1 MLRKMIQTGLC
12 ALTLFVAAPAFAGEA
27 KVPTTT
33 EEHFTLAKHYQEE
46 AAAQRKVAQE
56 HRDMAAAYK
65 KGGIA
70 SNAVAHGQK
79 DPRIEKAVKH
89 CDAIATAAEKLATE
103 DEKAADFHTLRG
115 KELQGK

>member
-1 MLRKMIQTGLC
+1 MVRTMIQTGLC
-12 ALTLFVAAPAFAGEA
+12 AVALFVAAPAFADEV

-33 EEHFTLAKHYQEE
+33 AEHVALAQQYQTQ
-46 AAAQRKVAQE
+46 AAAHRKEAQE

-65 KGGIA
+65 KSGIT

-79 DPRIEKAVKH
+79 DARIEKAVKH
-89 CDAIATAAEKLATE
+89 CEAIASAAEKLATE

>member
-1 MLRKMIQTGLC
+1 MIRRMIQTSLC
-12 ALTLFVAAPAFAGEA
+12 AVALFVAVPAFAGDA

-33 EEHFTLAKHYQEE
+33 EEHLALAKQYQAQ
-46 AAAQRKVAQE
+46 AAAHRKEAQE
-56 HRDMAAAYK
+56 HRAMAAAYK
-65 KGGIA
+65 KSGIT

-79 DPRIEKAVKH
+79 DARIEKAVKH
-89 CDAIATAAEKLATE
+89 CEDIAAAAEKLATE

>member
-1 MLRKMIQTGLC
+1 MIRNMIQTCLC
-12 ALTLFVAAPAFAGEA
+12 AVALFVAAPAFAGEA

-33 EEHFTLAKHYQEE
+33 EEHFALAKSYQEQ
-46 AAAQRKVAQE
+46 AAAHHKEAQE

-65 KGGIA
+65 KSGIT

-79 DPRIEKAVKH
+79 DPRIDKAVKH
-89 CDAIATAAEKLATE
+89 CDAIAAAAEKLATE

>member
-1 MLRKMIQTGLC
+1 MVRKMIQTGLC
-12 ALTLFVAAPAFAGEA
+12 AVALFVAAPAFAGEA

-33 EEHFTLAKHYQEE
+33 EDHFALAKQYQDQ

-65 KGGIA
+65 KSTLSSHA
-70 SNAVAHGQK
+70 AAHGQK
-79 DPRIEKAVKH
+79 DPGIEKAVKH
-89 CDAIATAAEKLATE
+89 CDAIASAAEKLATE